1 MAGDVTTTRG
11 DYDAARKLWDIVD
24 DATSGEWAVKAKGD
38 FYLPRPNPTD
48 RSAQNIARFDQYLF
62 RAVYVNAAGRTVS
75 GLVGVAF
82 SQWPEIEMPAALDF
96 LKDDASGS
104 GTTLIQQAQI
114 AVAGNL
120 KRGRGGLLVDFPVAD
135 RNVSKADQATQRV
148 HATITNYEAKSI
160 INWRPVKRGGRT
172 MLGLVVLAE
181 TYDVEDEFATKTE
194 PQYRVL
200 RLDQSYTMEVWR
212 KTEAGEWV
220 ATITTPL
227 DGAGKPWTEI
237 PFTFYGAQNNEP
249 EIGPVPMYDL
259 CVINLAHYRNSAD
272 YEDSVYAC
280 GQPQVW
286 LAGLDEAWRDHL
298 EAQGIY
304 VGSRSVGMLPVG
316 GSAQMLQAS
325 PNTLAKEAMDQKE
338 AQLAAH
344 GARLVQPGSAVKTAT
359 QTDSEDA
366 TAHSVL
372 SLVCD
377 NVSAAYT
384 KALGWVQAFEGVTGT
399 VSFAI
404 PTKFVTDKLDAQTLT
419 ALFAGVQQGLIPES
433 DFWAKAREA
442 GFIDA
447 DKTDEEIRE
456 EIAQQNPGGGAADAL
471 DDSEVA

>member
-1 MAGDVTTTRG
+1 MAGDVTTTRA
-11 DYDAARKLWDIVD
+11 DYDAARKLWEKVD
-24 DATSGEWAVKAKGD
+24 DATAGEYAVKEKREA
-38 FYLPRPNPTD
+38 YLPRPNPTD
-48 RSAQNIARFDQYLF
+48 TSPANLARFDQYVF
-62 RAVYVNAAGRTVS
+62 RAVYVNAVGRTVS

-82 SQWPEIEMPAALDF
+82 GQWPNIELPAALDF
-96 LKDDASGS
+96 LKDDANGAGS
-104 GTTLIQQAQI
+104 SLIQQAQA
-114 AVAGNL
+114 AVTGNL
-120 KRGRGGLLVDFPVAD
+120 KRGRGGLLVDFPQVD
-135 RNVSKADQATQRV
+135 GDVSKADQAEQRV
-148 HATITNYEAKSI
+148 HATITNYEAKAI
-160 INWRPVKRGGRT
+160 INWRPVRLRGRT
-172 MLGLVVLAE
+172 VLGLVVLAE
-181 TYDVEDEFATKTE
+181 TYEVEDEFGTETK

-200 RLDQSYTMEVWR
+200 RLDSTYTMEVWR
-212 KTEAGEWV
+212 KNEAGQWE
-220 ATITTPL
+220 TTTTTPV
-227 DGAGKPWTEI
+227 DSAGNPWTEI

-249 EIGPVPMYDL
+249 DIGPIPMYDL

-272 YEDSVYAC
+272 YEDSVYTC

-298 EAQGIY
+298 EEQGMY
-304 VGSRSVGMLPVG
+304 VGSRAVGMLPVG
-316 GSAQMLQAS
+316 GSAVMLQAQ
-325 PNTLAKEAMDQKE
+325 PNTMAKEAMDQKE

-344 GARLVQPGSAVKTAT
+344 GARLVQPGSAAKTAT

-377 NVSAAYT
+377 NVSAAFT

-404 PTKFVTDKLDAQTLT
+404 PTKFVTDTLDAPTLT

-447 DKTDEEIRE
+447 EKTDDEIRE

-471 DDSEVA
+471 DDPEVT